1 MDQNLRVQQRVQRQ
15 EQLLE
20 QVMPQEQMARLCQF

>member
-20 QVMPQEQMARLCQF
+20 QVMPQEQMALQCQF